1 MQVDNN
7 DVEALPV
14 DLVSKKK
21 KKQQKMFWNTLNFT
35 YLGVQ
40 YGIFL

>member
-21 KKQQKMFWNTLNFT
+21 KNNRKCSETP
-35 YLGVQ
+35 
-40 YGIFL
+40 